1 MNYRLLKAC
10 RLQKTD
16 KIPIWLMRQ
25 VGRYLPEYREIRKK
39 LDFKGLCK
47 DIKTVTELSILPVEK
62 FDLDAAILLSD
73 ILIPL
78 DSVGFNLEIH
88 EERGAVIKTIS
99 SKEEIKKLEK
109 FNPENISFVYEAI
122 REMKKILNKKVPIIG
137 FSGAPF
143 TYACYLIEGRYTRDF
158 YRTKFTMYNEEEFWS
173 ELIQKLSSIV
183 FNHIKEQVNSG
194 ADVIQIF
201 DSWAGSL
208 SPSDYK
214 EYVLPYYK
222 ELFSKISMLNV
233 PIIYFSTSSAGLCS
247 LFREMGVHVVS
258 VDWRIDIEEAS
269 KILGNKIGLQGN
281 LDPSVLLSKKEKIAE
296 KTKEILD
303 KVGSRLGFIFNLGH
317 GVLPETPIENV
328 KFLVEYVHSYQCN
341 ES

>member
-10 RLQKTD
+10 KLQKTD

-39 LDFKGLCK
+39 LDFKELCK
-47 DIKTVTELSILPVEK
+47 DIKTVTELSVLPVEK

-99 SKEEIKKLEK
+99 SKEEIKKLEQ

-158 YRTKFTMYNEEEFWS
+158 YRTKFIMYNEDEFWS

-183 FNHIKEQVNSG
+183 FIHVKEQVNSG

-201 DSWAGSL
+201 DSWTGSL

-247 LFREMGVHVVS
+247 LFREIGVHVVS

-328 KFLVEYVHSYQCN
+328 KFLVEYVHSYKCY

>member
-1 MNYRLLKAC
+1 
-10 RLQKTD
+10 
-16 KIPIWLMRQ
+16 MRQ

-39 LDFKGLCK
+39 LDFKELCK
-47 DIKTVTELSILPVEK
+47 DIKTVTELSVLPVEK

-158 YRTKFTMYNEEEFWS
+158 YKTKFIMYNEEEFWG

-183 FNHIKEQVNSG
+183 FIHIKEQVNSG

-247 LFREMGVHVVS
+247 LFREIGVHVVS

-328 KFLVEYVHSYQCN
+328 KFLVEYVHSYKCY

>member
-1 MNYRLLKAC
+1 
-10 RLQKTD
+10 
-16 KIPIWLMRQ
+16 MRQ

-39 LDFKGLCK
+39 LDFKELCK
-47 DIKTVTELSILPVEK
+47 DIKTVTELSVLPVEK

-78 DSVGFNLEIH
+78 DSVGFNLEIY
-88 EERGAVIKTIS
+88 EERGTVIKTIS

-158 YRTKFTMYNEEEFWS
+158 YRTKFIMYNEDKFWS
-173 ELIQKLSSIV
+173 ELIQKLSFIV

-247 LFREMGVHVVS
+247 LFREIGVHVVS

-328 KFLVEYVHSYQCN
+328 KFLVEYVHSYKCY

>member
-10 RLQKTD
+10 RLEKTD

-25 VGRYLPEYREIRKK
+25 VGRYLPEYREIRNK
-39 LDFKGLCK
+39 LDFKELRR
-47 DIKTVTELSILPVEK
+47 DINTVVELSILPVEK
-62 FDLDAAILLSD
+62 FDLNAAILFSD

-78 DSVGFNLEIH
+78 DSVGFNLKIN
-88 EERGAVIKTIS
+88 EERGAIIKTIS
-99 SKEEIKKLEK
+99 SKEEIRKLEQ
-109 FNPENISFVYEAI
+109 FDPENISFVYEAI
-122 REMKKILNKKVPIIG
+122 REMKRILNKKVPIIG

-158 YRTKFTMYNEEEFWS
+158 YKTKSIMHNEDDFWN
-173 ELIQKLSSIV
+173 ELIQKLSSITFV
-183 FNHIKEQVNSG
+183 HLKEQVNAG

-222 ELFSKISMLNV
+222 DLFSKISTLNV

-247 LFREMGVHVVS
+247 LFREIGAHVIS
-258 VDWRIDIEEAS
+258 VDWRIDIGEAS
-269 KILGNKIGLQGN
+269 KILGNKIGLEGN
-281 LDPSVLLSKKEKIAE
+281 LDPSVLLSNKKKIAE

-317 GVLPETPIENV
+317 GVLPETPVENV
-328 KFLVEYVHSYQCN
+328 KFLVEYVHSYQSY